1 VVKRGREREE
11 RRVLGRQLP
20 RGRCGGVTHR
30 GNGHEWGSMGV
41 KLVAAS
47 GSPSDSLPR
56 RSARKT
62 PAGGGWCI
70 TEVPSATQKRCTGR
84 RGRTCSVCSNCTCS
98 LLTCGRIHTLVVM
111 HHCRGLR
118 RDRDRICTMNFVT
131 IAKVR

>member
-1 VVKRGREREE
+1 VVIRGREREE

-56 RSARKT
+56 RSAREDS
-62 PAGGGWCI
+62 GW
-70 TEVPSATQKRCTGR
+70 
-84 RGRTCSVCSNCTCS
+84 RGMVYN
-98 LLTCGRIHTLVVM
+98 
-111 HHCRGLR
+111 
-118 RDRDRICTMNFVT
+118 
-131 IAKVR
+131 